1 MSLSGLIKLVTHFA
15 DRNDKGDEDV
25 AVLLEHM
32 SELSAHIC
40 RVWQVNIDGLEA
52 LGLEATIYERRGE
65 NQPFDDFLSSKGF
78 SITQIAQAR
87 RSNGAEFYDLS
98 EIEGSAP
105 CGGVISTVAWA
116 EWSLA

>member
-40 RVWQVNIDGLEA
+40 RVWQVNID
-52 LGLEATIYERRGE
+52 GLEATIYERRGE